1 MKWSEREIAL
11 LHLKYPTS
19 SWSELE
25 ALFKNR
31 DRRSI
36 KLKARKEGLSREKFD
51 TSRGLYFK
59 FAMCSIHGR
68 VDRSKIVWKDSKCYI
83 GYCPYCNSR
92 LRLLPKSTK
101 LRKKYRGKEN
111 ES

>member
-1 MKWSEREIAL
+1 MKWSKREIAL

-25 ALFKNR
+25 TLLNR
-31 DRRSI
+31 DKRSI

-59 FAMCSIHGR
+59 FAMCPLHGR
-68 VDRSKIVWKDSKCYI
+68 VDRTKIVWKDENHYI
-83 GYCPYCNSR
+83 GHCSYCNSR
-92 LRLLPKSTK
+92 LRLLPKASK
-101 LRKKYRGKEN
+101 LREKYRGTKDV
-111 ES
+111 